1 MNGSNGEQT
10 LTKRHQAVILNHQH
24 QGFKRFSLWL
34 WNNPARPHESESSVC
49 GSGRFGF
56 WLLLFTHTTDKTAPR
71 RVCVKLL
78 RIKIYARLGGKT
90 VSNDATRG
98 RVQAAEA
105 WLTVRRLLCFRLWH
119 FSFWTVKSEAL
130 QVAASE
136 SDRFRALCAEILPD
150 ISTLAPFSCPTCC
163 FKRGSARDLSLFVQL
178 MCFYILKSTP

>member
-1 MNGSNGEQT
+1 M
-10 LTKRHQAVILNHQH
+10 
-24 QGFKRFSLWL
+24 SLSLCLCFW
-34 WNNPARPHESESSVC
+34 A
-49 GSGRFGF
+49 F
-56 WLLLFTHTTDKTAPR
+56 WLLLFTHTAEKTAPW

-130 QVAASE
+130 LAAASE
-136 SDRFRALCAEILPD
+136 SDRFTALCAEILPD
-150 ISTLAPFSCPTCC
+150 ISTLALFSRHIVVLNAALLGICRLLCCC
-163 FKRGSARDLSLFVQL
+163 FVFTDQTSN
-178 MCFYILKSTP
+178 CLKSVP